1 MLGHPL
7 KKLKYK
13 ICVVTGS
20 RAEYFLLKL
29 LMNEINNSDFF
40 ELQLIV
46 TGMHMSPEFGFTY
59 SDILADGFKVNKKI
73 ETIISSDT
81 KVGTIKSVGLGLLSF
96 GEAFQELNPD
106 LVLMLGDRF
115 EIFAAASAAMIS
127 SIPIAH
133 LYGGEHTEGSID
145 DMLRNAITKMSNIHF
160 VSTETYRNR
169 IIQMGENSEHV
180 HTVGALGIDSIKKVK
195 LLSKKQVEN
204 RLNFSFR
211 KKNILIAYHPE
222 TSGDINIKKN
232 FNVLLDVI
240 SSLDDTSVI
249 FTSSNA
255 DAGGRVINKMIND
268 FVSSN
273 SKIHIHT
280 PSLGHQLFFSTIK
293 YVDIVIGNS
302 SSGIIEVPSL
312 LTPTINI
319 GTRQKGRI
327 LPLSVQ
333 NCDYSYNQ
341 IKCLINNIYNEE
353 KQDKN
358 YDTPYGDGQAT
369 KKIMEV
375 LEKFN
380 AKQHL
385 SKSFFD
391 IH

>member
-1 MLGHPL
+1 
-7 KKLKYK
+7 
-13 ICVVTGS
+13 
-20 RAEYFLLKL
+20 
-29 LMNEINNSDFF
+29 MNEINNSDFF

-59 SDILADGFKVNKKI
+59 NDILADGFKVNKKI

-81 KVGTIKSVGLGLLSF
+81 KVGTIKSVGLGLISF

-127 SIPIAH
+127 GIPIAH

-160 VSTETYRNR
+160 ASTEIYRNR

-180 HTVGALGIDSIKKVK
+180 HTVGALGIDSINKVK
-195 LLSKKQVEN
+195 LLTKKQVEN

-222 TSGDINIKKN
+222 TSGEINIKKN
-232 FNVLLDVI
+232 FNILLDVI
-240 SSLDDTSVI
+240 SSLDETSVI

-268 FVSSN
+268 FISSN
-273 SKIHIHT
+273 SKIHIHM

-333 NCDYSYNQ
+333 SCDYSYNK
-341 IKCLINNIYNEE
+341 IKCLINNIYNEK
-353 KQDKN
+353 KQNKN

-391 IH
+391 IN